1 LLGQNS
7 VFSCYEYLRKDKLY
21 LLKIRGAGKISD
33 YLQVRD
39 DYFTLIAYFKVDSYI
54 INLNKIGLEN
64 YIKDFENIVVEM
76 PFGEMKYIKNK

>member
-1 LLGQNS
+1 VLQYFIKN
-7 VFSCYEYLRKDKLY
+7 EMY
-21 LLKIRGAGKISD
+21 LLKIRGAGKIPE

-39 DYFTLIAYFKVDSYI
+39 DDFTLIAYFKADSYVV
-54 INLNKIGLEN
+54 NLNKLGLEK